1 MSTTTTRRIEDAT
14 PHHARGNWI
23 GAILAFAAAGVV
35 VWWFDLRL
43 AFDTN
48 APDFNPAVFVP
59 VALALAGVVQAVRA
73 IRVGIVARR
82 FGPSAFDVEGGH
94 VEPGGVLRGRVL
106 TSRDLA
112 PAAGF
117 RVRLRCI
124 ETVRMATSAGSSQGR
139 DEDRVAFEVEN
150 VVTNVTSSAREGIP
164 VQFQMPDQASRTST
178 AARGVRWTL
187 EVGADVEGARYEALF
202 GVPVASRGA

>member
-1 MSTTTTRRIEDAT
+1 MNSTTTRRIEDAT

-23 GAILAFAAAGVV
+23 GAILAFAAAGAI

-43 AFDTN
+43 AFDMN

-59 VALALAGVVQAVRA
+59 VVLALAGVVQTVKAVRA
-73 IRVGIVARR
+73 SFVARR

-94 VEPGGVLRGRVL
+94 VAPGGELRGRVL

-124 ETVRMATSAGSSQGR
+124 EKVRMASSAGSSQGR
-139 DEDRVAFEVEN
+139 DEDRIAFEVEN
-150 VVTNVTSSAREGIP
+150 VVTNVASSSREGIP
-164 VQFQMPDQASRTST
+164 VRFQIPDQAAKTST
-178 AARGVRWTL
+178 AGRGARWTL
-187 EVGADVEGARYEALF
+187 DVGADVDGARYEALF